1 MLSSGGQLHRGS
13 FNQIRNRHFGDRH
26 CPPDGHR
33 PHLPAGQDH
42 QQVDL
47 RRNCLR
53 QPGAGNT
60 KKVGKVKALKVKV
73 KAKAKSFTVKVR
85 GIYSR
90 TDGVRLFRVLS

>member
-1 MLSSGGQLHRGS
+1 MLSPSGQLHRGS
-13 FNQIRNRHFGDRH
+13 FDQIRNRYFGDRH

-73 KAKAKSFTVKVR
+73 KVKAKSFKGNVR
-85 GIYSR
+85 GFKNKLMGLGYL
-90 TDGVRLFRVLS
+90 GF